1 MMDRTCFVIGH
12 PISHSRSPMIHGHW
26 LRENGIAGSYE
37 RIDVAPSGLEAFVG
51 KMRKGTYLGGN
62 VTVPHKQAIL
72 PLLDRLSD
80 DAKVL
85 GAVNTIYRDGAL
97 LCGDNTDAA
106 GFLGHL
112 DAAAT
117 GWQNTVR
124 TALVLGAGGASLAIV
139 QGLRSRGVSRII
151 VANRDPAR
159 SKALAT
165 RFGDCIEAIAW
176 DERSAH
182 VGLADLVVN
191 TTSLGMV
198 GQPALDIDLSALKAT
213 AIVDDIVYV
222 PLETP
227 LLQAARQRGALAV
240 DGLGMLLN
248 QAIPGF
254 ERWFGIKP
262 VISPELRLMLE
273 ADIRKGH

>member
-1 MMDRTCFVIGH
+1 
-12 PISHSRSPMIHGHW
+12 MIHGHW
-26 LRENGIAGSYE
+26 LDENGIDGRYE
-37 RIDVAPSGLEAFVG
+37 RIDVAPGDLGTFVAS
-51 KMRKGTYLGGN
+51 MRQGAWLGGN
-62 VTVPHKQAIL
+62 VTVPHKQAVL

-80 DAKVL
+80 DAKAL
-85 GAVNTIYRDGAL
+85 GAVNTIYRDGDL

-112 DAAAT
+112 DASAP
-117 GWQNTVR
+117 GWQDTVR
-124 TALVLGAGGASLAIV
+124 TALILGAGGASLAIV
-139 QGLRSRGVSRII
+139 HGLRRRGVTQIM

-159 SKALAT
+159 AKALAD
-165 RFGDCIEAIAW
+165 RFGPGIEAVAW
-176 DERSAH
+176 DGRSGH
-182 VGLADLVVN
+182 VGSADLIVN

-198 GQPALDIDLSALKAT
+198 GQPALEIDLSALRPT

-227 LLQAARQRGALAV
+227 LLAAARQRGAIAV

-254 ERWFGIKP
+254 ERWFGLRP
-262 VISPELRLMLE
+262 VISRQLRVLLE
-273 ADIRKGH
+273 DDIAKGH

>member
-1 MMDRTCFVIGH
+1 MDRTCFVIGH

-26 LRENGIAGSYE
+26 LAENAIEGRYE
-37 RIDVAPSGLEAFVG
+37 RIDVAPGDLAAFVAR
-51 KMRKGTYLGGN
+51 MRQGAWLGGN
-62 VTVPHKQAIL
+62 VTVPHKQAVL

-80 DAKVL
+80 DARAL
-85 GAVNTIYRDGAL
+85 GAVNTIYRDGDL

-112 DAAAT
+112 DASAPF
-117 GWQNTVR
+117 WQDTVR
-124 TALVLGAGGASLAIV
+124 TALILGAGGASLAIV
-139 QGLRSRGVSRII
+139 HGLHRRGVARIM

-159 SKALAT
+159 ARALAD
-165 RFGDCIEAIAW
+165 RFGTGIEAVAW
-176 DERSAH
+176 EERSTLVAA
-182 VGLADLVVN
+182 ADLIVN

-198 GQPALDIDLSALKAT
+198 GQPPLEIDLSALKAT

-227 LLQAARQRGALAV
+227 LLAAARQRGATAV

-254 ERWFGIKP
+254 ERWFGVRP
-262 VISPELRLMLE
+262 VISPDLRAILE
-273 ADIRKGH
+273 NDIRKGH